1 MHTYTSRSSKMSNCD
16 WLHFAA
22 RSGREGREWAEGY
35 RHHAGKLELGH
46 RALTNMRRGDL
57 ERGRTLLQEFVG
69 QVEEVSGESASV
81 RAVLDRYRHGI
92 EGYYFYCRGEFDA
105 AERAMRLA
113 HDAVARAL
121 GRANWLLVLAV
132 HCQEF
137 CMHRARIAR
146 NRQRWPEMQGCIS
159 QARAMMSDRLPLC
172 ETEGGGKIWWSALR
186 PFFNTLAPL
195 TDEEAR
201 AADPLLN
208 PPERERLFDQFVR
221 GMLRSSDKGGRYP
234 LT

>member
-1 MHTYTSRSSKMSNCD
+1 MPNCD
-16 WLHFAA
+16 WLHFAE
-22 RSGREGREWAEGY
+22 RCGREGRGWAEQY
-35 RHHAGKLELGH
+35 RSHAAKLALGGSALQRMREGRVEQGGELL
-46 RALTNMRRGDL
+46 R
-57 ERGRTLLQEFVG
+57 EFIC
-69 QVEEVSGESASV
+69 QVEGVCGEPASV

-105 AERAMRLA
+105 AERSMRAA

-121 GRANWLLVLAV
+121 GEAGWLLLLAV

-146 NRQRWPEMQGCIS
+146 NRRRWSEMQSCIS

-172 ETEGGGKIWWSALR
+172 ETEDGRKIWWSGFE
-186 PFFNTLAPL
+186 PFFAAQAPL
-195 TDEEAR
+195 SDEEAR
-201 AADPLLN
+201 VADTLLN
-208 PPERERLFDQFVR
+208 PQERERLFDQFVR
-221 GMLRSSDKGGRYP
+221 EMLRSSGNGGRYP